1 MRRAANSGGFILCL
15 LLNMVLNLD
24 GLIPAAI
31 LLALHFIFDI
41 SLWWSA
47 AAAGVWLIGITI
59 WTSFIAWAGK
69 CSSIPDKPKENKNP
83 YSAASNQYSIPKGTN
98 NNEKS

>member
-1 MRRAANSGGFILCL
+1 MRRARHSGGFILCL
-15 LLNMVLNLD
+15 LPNMLFNSD

-47 AAAGVWLIGITI
+47 AAAAVWLIGI
-59 WTSFIAWAGK
+59 IAWTAFIGWANS
-69 CSSIPDKPKENKNP
+69 CSNTPDKPKQNKNP
-83 YSAASNQYSIPKGTN
+83 YSATNNQYSIPKGSGN
-98 NNEKS
+98 HEKP